1 MMMTRGPASVLRAV
15 AALSLARGLFA
26 AAAVVGLRGAAPF
39 ETLPVQEQVRTVALA
54 VADLAAGTALW
65 LLAPW
70 GMVLW
75 GAVTAVQATAAAF
88 AGSMIGLAGHL
99 LLALAVY
106 AVIRTARRADSRET
120 FRFS

>member
-1 MMMTRGPASVLRAV
+1 MKPRGPGLVLRAV

-26 AAAVVGLRGAAPF
+26 AAAVVGLHGGAPF
-39 ETLPVQEQVRTVALA
+39 ETLERAEQVKTIAFG

-70 GMVLW
+70 GVILW
-75 GAVTAVQATAAAF
+75 SAVTALQAASAAL

-106 AVIRTARRADSRET
+106 AVLRTARRAEAGET